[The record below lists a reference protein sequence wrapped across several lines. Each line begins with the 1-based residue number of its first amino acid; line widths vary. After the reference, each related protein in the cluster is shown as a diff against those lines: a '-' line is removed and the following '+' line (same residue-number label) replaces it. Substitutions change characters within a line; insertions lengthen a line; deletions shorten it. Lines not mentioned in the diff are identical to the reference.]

1 MSFQFRRRGDVHEQS
16 PQQEPF
22 FQNSVPQQ
30 PFAEQ
35 GFYPQMEQQ
44 NQGYNPNFGMNN
56 GQMQQQPF
64 VPQSN
69 FGNFYGQ
76 QNPQPQM
83 TNQPQGYG
91 FSSAQPIPSQ
101 IHGQHQPESY
111 LHPVQASQLNAQRA
125 ANYQGNNFQN
135 QSFQQQSYQQ
145 PNHFTNP
152 MQNQGQNHPGNPSS
166 FVPDEQFQNIG
177 NQASLKNPMAYW
189 NEPQPLQRHDDSDNE
204 SSNSPVKL
212 LVVVAG
218 VALIAAFSW
227 FAYKWAKAPS
237 SDTPTL
243 IHADPGPH
251 KVSPD
256 HRGGINI
263 PYQDKLIYNRIGD
276 GASDD
281 PAERLLPPPEQ
292 PSMGQHNQELAV
304 ENSQNTHQQQMRTE
318 QFQQNTNPQQQYV
331 GPQQNMPQQPQTM
344 QHQAIQNQPM
354 QQQNL
359 QQPAPQQTIQ
369 PAAEQAVAAKK
380 QKMDETEAD
389 AGPTIVKPKSTESIS
404 GNYFV
409 QLATVKSEAAA
420 LKEWKRLK
428 IKYNLKGLKS
438 QIKESERP
446 DGETVFRLLMGPFN
460 EKVKALKYAVKIDG
474 TKVVHVTD

>member
-64 VPQSN
+64 MPQSN

-76 QNPQPQM
+76 QTPQPQM

-91 FSSAQPIPSQ
+91 FNPAQPVSPQ
-101 IHGQHQPESY
+101 IQGQMPQPESY

-125 ANYQGNNFQN
+125 ANYPGNNFQN
-135 QSFQQQSYQQ
+135 PNFQQQNYQQ
-145 PNHFTNP
+145 PNNFANP
-152 MQNQGQNHPGNPSS
+152 MQNQGQNYQANPSH
-166 FVPDEQFQNIG
+166 FVPDEQFQNTN
-177 NQASLKNPMAYW
+177 NQAAITNPMAYW
-189 NEPQPLQRHDDSDNE
+189 NDPQPPQRSDGSDSE

-276 GASDD
+276 STSDD

-292 PSMGQHNQELAV
+292 PSMAQHNKGLTA
-304 ENSQNTHQQQMRTE
+304 ENAQNAPQQQMQPE
-318 QFQQNTNPQQQYV
+318 QFQQNANPQQPMQQQYV
-331 GPQQNMPQQPQTM
+331 GPQNMPQQPQPM
-344 QHQAIQNQPM
+344 QNQAVQNQTM

-359 QQPAPQQTIQ
+359 QQPAPQQAIQAPEEPTI
-369 PAAEQAVAAKK
+369 AIKK
-380 QKMDETEAD
+380 QKIEEKETESA
-389 AGPTIVKPKSTESIS
+389 KPEEAIS

-428 IKYNLKGLKS
+428 TKHNLKGLKS
-438 QIKESERP
+438 QIKESERR
-446 DGETVFRLLMGPFN
+446 DGETVFRLLMGPFS
-460 EKVKALKYAVKIDG
+460 EKVKALKYAVRIEG

>member
-44 NQGYNPNFGMNN
+44 NQGFNPNFGMNN

-64 VPQSN
+64 IPQNN

-91 FSSAQPIPSQ
+91 FGATQPVPPQ
-101 IHGQHQPESY
+101 VHGQMQQQESY

-135 QSFQQQSYQQ
+135 QNFQQQSYQQ
-145 PNHFTNP
+145 PNNYANP
-152 MQNQGQNHPGNPSS
+152 TQNQGQNYQANPNS
-166 FVPDEQFQNIG
+166 FVPDEPFQNVG
-177 NQASLKNPMAYW
+177 NQAAITNPMAYW
-189 NEPQPLQRHDDSDNE
+189 NDPQPLQRPDDSDSE
-204 SSNSPVKL
+204 SNNSPVKL

-276 GASDD
+276 STSDD

-292 PSMGQHNQELAV
+292 PSMAQNNQGLAV
-304 ENSQNTHQQQMRTE
+304 ENAQNAPQQQMHPE
-318 QFQQNTNPQQQYV
+318 QFQQNTNPQQPIQQQYV
-331 GPQQNMPQQPQTM
+331 GPQQNMQQQPQPT
-344 QHQAIQNQPM
+344 QNQAVQNQPM

-359 QQPAPQQTIQ
+359 QQQAIQ
-369 PAAEQAVAAKK
+369 PPTGQVVAKK
-380 QKMDETEAD
+380 QKIEETEAD
-389 AGPTIVKPKSTESIS
+389 AEPTVVKAKPAEAIS

-428 IKYNLKGLKS
+428 TKHNLKGLKS

-446 DGETVFRLLMGPFN
+446 DGETVFRLLMGPFS

>member
-35 GFYPQMEQQ
+35 GFHPQMEQQ

-64 VPQSN
+64 MPQNN

-83 TNQPQGYG
+83 TNQPQGYVFG
-91 FSSAQPIPSQ
+91 AAQPVPPQ
-101 IHGQHQPESY
+101 IHGQMQQPESY

-125 ANYQGNNFQN
+125 ANYQGNIFPNQN
-135 QSFQQQSYQQ
+135 FQQQNYQH
-145 PNHFTNP
+145 PNHFPNP
-152 MQNQGQNHPGNPSS
+152 MHNQGQNYPGNPSS
-166 FVPDEQFQNIG
+166 FVPDEQFQNVG
-177 NQASLKNPMAYW
+177 NQAALTNPMAYW
-189 NEPQPLQRHDDSDNE
+189 NDPQPQQLSDGSDND
-204 SSNSPVKL
+204 SNNSPVKL

-237 SDTPTL
+237 SDSPPL
-243 IHADPGPH
+243 IHAEPGPH

-276 GASDD
+276 STSND

-292 PSMGQHNQELAV
+292 PSSMAQNQQGLAA
-304 ENSQNTHQQQMRTE
+304 ENTQNMHQQQMHTE
-318 QFQQNTNPQQQYV
+318 QFQQNTNPQQPMQQQY
-331 GPQQNMPQQPQTM
+331 GGQQQMPQQPQP
-344 QHQAIQNQPM
+344 QVVQNQPM
-354 QQQNL
+354 QQQTL
-359 QQPAPQQTIQ
+359 PHQAVP
-369 PAAEQAVAAKK
+369 PAAEQTTAAKK
-380 QKMDETEAD
+380 QKIDEKEDDTE
-389 AGPTIVKPKSTESIS
+389 PTIVKEKPTEAIS

-428 IKYNLKGLKS
+428 AKYNLKGLKS